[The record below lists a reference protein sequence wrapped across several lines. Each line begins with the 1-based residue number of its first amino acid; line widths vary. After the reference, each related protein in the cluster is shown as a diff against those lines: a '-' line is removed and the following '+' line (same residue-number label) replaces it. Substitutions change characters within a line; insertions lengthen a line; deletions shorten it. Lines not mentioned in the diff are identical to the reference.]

1 MKALRLRQP
10 WADLVVQG
18 KKTMELRNWTVSY
31 RGPLAIHASQTVDEA
46 ACRTHGLNPQQVTTG
61 ALIGVVEL
69 AAIQELDELAYDVR
83 KEEHKAQGY
92 FRYKTPLYGWTL
104 ANPRELP
111 RPIPYHG
118 RMGLFNVPDE
128 LLKAEGSEQ
137 KDNLSDAF
145 AAHTFG
151 FTPHV
156 TWDVRCPFEL
166 RVISEPALKAAQTPY
181 RLALYQRLVV
191 PPAAQR
197 SLDAVAPIHLN
208 VVSELGGDLLKA
220 IADQLLDAL
229 RQNGYQATDL
239 SANRREPFTLKEETG
254 VRLGLLFMA
263 VRPITKMTRVE
274 AISMGIRAMTSEE
287 LYYWY
292 SKCTSGATA
301 ERAQKALRILLS
313 DE

>member
-1 MKALRLRQP
+1 MKALSLHQP

-18 KKTMELRNWTVSY
+18 KKTLELRNWTVSY

-46 ACRTHGLNPQQVTTG
+46 ACQTHGLNPQQVTTG

-92 FRYKTPLYGWTL
+92 FRYKTPLYGWML

-111 RPIPYHG
+111 SPIPYHG

-128 LLKAEGSEQ
+128 LLGVDRSENED
-137 KDNLSDAF
+137 KHSDAF
-145 AAHTFG
+145 TAHTLG
-151 FTPHV
+151 LTPPV
-156 TWDVRCPFEL
+156 AWDPRCPFEL
-166 RVISEPALKAAQTPY
+166 RVIPDPTQQTPY

-191 PPAAQR
+191 PPTAQR
-197 SLDAVAPIHLN
+197 SLDAVAPVHLN
-208 VVSELGGDLLKA
+208 IVSELGGNLLKA
-220 IADQLLDAL
+220 IADHVLEAL

>member
-1 MKALRLRQP
+1 MKALSLRQP

-18 KKTMELRNWTVSY
+18 KKTLELRNWTVNY
-31 RGPLAIHASQTVDEA
+31 RGSLAIHASQTVDEA
-46 ACRTHGLNPQQVTTG
+46 ACRAYGINPDQVTTG
-61 ALIGVVEL
+61 AIIGVVKIVGIAEL
-69 AAIQELDELAYDVR
+69 NEASYLAHKD
-83 KEEHKAQGY
+83 EHKAEG
-92 FRYKTPLYGWTL
+92 FFHFKAPLYGWSL

-111 RPIPYHG
+111 QPIPIHG

-128 LLKAEGSEQ
+128 LLKVEGSEQ

-145 AAHTFG
+145 AAHTLG
-151 FTPHV
+151 FIPHV
-156 TWDVRCPFEL
+156 AWDVRCPFEL

-191 PPAAQR
+191 PPTAQR
-197 SLDAVAPIHLN
+197 SLDAVAPVHLN
-208 VVSELGGDLLKA
+208 IVSELGGNLLKA
-220 IADQLLDAL
+220 IANQILEAL

-239 SANRREPFTLKEETG
+239 TANRREPFTLKEETG

-287 LYYWY
+287 QYYWY
-292 SKCTSGATA
+292 SKCTSGAMA
-301 ERAQKALRILLS
+301 ERAQKALRILLA
-313 DE
+313 DG